1 MALALKEKP
10 IFVIGAERS
19 GTTLLMTML
28 GCHPRIAVPEVAWFY
43 PRFRPYLHTYGD
55 LSHADNMKI
64 LLEEMI
70 FGLKTPFWDMKV
82 NPRTIVDE
90 LMVLVKEAS
99 FAGAYDAILARFAK
113 ESGKPRW
120 GEKTPYN
127 LFFAKEILED
137 FPNAQFVFITRDGRD
152 ASADYLA
159 SGFGPTNIYCAA
171 EIWRMGQEA
180 VAPWRAKLSADQW
193 MDVSY
198 EDLVANSETVL
209 KRVCT
214 FLGEAYDANM
224 LNFHQTDI
232 AKARGASR
240 DHAPLGQPVTTQ
252 FIGIYKD
259 QLSKKEQRIFMAA
272 AGTALIDAGYQADS
286 EPAKLSAEEIAL
298 YWELDGRIRAATL
311 DAPHGHIVYESY
323 NDWLVDQREMRIR
336 KSHGLAQPEPAPYP
350 IGHVLEDYLT
360 GLRAMRKWKNYLSI
374 KRQYYSA
381 EVVL

>member
-1 MALALKEKP
+1 MALALKERP

-55 LSHADNMKI
+55 LSHADNMKM

-82 NPRTIVDE
+82 NPRTIIDE
-90 LMVLVKEAS
+90 LMALAQEPS
-99 FAGAYDAILARFAK
+99 FGGAYDAILARFAK
-113 ESGKPRW
+113 ESNKPRW

-127 LFFAKEILED
+127 LFYVKEILED

-180 VAPWRAKLSADQW
+180 VAPWRAKLSAEQW

-198 EDLVANSETVL
+198 EDLVANSEAVL
-209 KRVCT
+209 KQVCA
-214 FLGEAYDANM
+214 FLGEAYDSNM

-232 AKARGASR
+232 DKARGASR

-298 YWELDGRIRAATL
+298 HWELDGRIRAATL

>member
-1 MALALKEKP
+1 MALALKERP

-90 LMVLVKEAS
+90 LMVLVQEAS

>member
-55 LSHADNMKI
+55 LSQADNMKT

-90 LMVLVKEAS
+90 LMTLAQEPS
-99 FAGAYDAILARFAK
+99 FAGAYDAILARFAQ
-113 ESGKPRW
+113 ESKKPRW

-127 LFFAKEILED
+127 LFYIKEILGD

-180 VAPWRAKLSADQW
+180 VAPWRAKLPAEQW

-209 KRVCT
+209 KQVCT

-272 AGTALIDAGYQADS
+272 AGTALINAGYQADS

-323 NDWLVDQREMRIR
+323 NDWLVDQRELRIR
-336 KSHGLAQPEPAPYP
+336 KRYGLAQPEPAPYP

>member
-1 MALALKEKP
+1 MPLALKERP

-19 GTTLLMTML
+19 GTTLLMAML

-43 PRFRPYLHTYGD
+43 PRFRPYLYTYGA
-55 LSHADNMKI
+55 LTEKDNMQV

-70 FGLKTPFWDMKV
+70 FGLKTPFWEMDV

-90 LMVLVKEAS
+90 LQALAKEPS
-99 FAGAYDAILARFAK
+99 FAGAYDAILTRFAQ

-127 LFFAKEILED
+127 LFYIKEILED

-159 SGFGPTNIYCAA
+159 SGFGPTNIYCAG
-171 EIWRMGQEA
+171 EIWRMCQEA
-180 VAPWRAKLSADQW
+180 VEPWRAKLPTDQW
-193 MDVSY
+193 MDVCY
-198 EDLVANSETVL
+198 EDLVKDSETML
-209 KRVCT
+209 KAVCT
-214 FLGEAYDANM
+214 FLGEDYHPNM

-232 AKARGASR
+232 AKARGATR

-252 FIGIYKD
+252 FIGIYKN
-259 QLSKKEQRIFMAA
+259 QLSKKEQSIFMAA
-272 AGTALIDAGYQADS
+272 AGKALQDAGYEADC
-286 EPAKLSAEEIAL
+286 EPAKLTAEEIAL
-298 YWELDGRIRAATL
+298 FWELDGRIRAATL
-311 DAPHGHIVYESY
+311 DAPHGHIVFESY
-323 NDWLVDQREMRIR
+323 NDWLVDQRDVRLR
-336 KSHGLAQPEPAPYP
+336 KGEVLDMPVPAPFP
-350 IGHVLEDYLT
+350 IGHVLEDYLA
-360 GLRAMRKWKNYLSI
+360 GLRAMRKWKTYLCI

>member
-1 MALALKEKP
+1 MPLTLKERP

-43 PRFRPYLHTYGD
+43 PRFRPFMHTYGD
-55 LSHADNMKI
+55 LSQKDNFKT

-70 FGLKTPFWDMKV
+70 FGLKTPFWGMKV
-82 NPRTIVDE
+82 NPRMIVDE
-90 LMVLVKEAS
+90 LLSTAQETS
-99 FAGAYDAILARFAK
+99 FAGAYDAVMARFAK

-127 LFFAKEILED
+127 LFYIKEILED

-171 EIWRMGQEA
+171 EMWRMCQEA
-180 VAPWRAKLSADQW
+180 VEPWRANLPADQW
-193 MDVSY
+193 LDVRY
-198 EDLVANSETVL
+198 EELVADSEGVL
-209 KRVCT
+209 KGVCE
-214 FLGEAYDANM
+214 FLGEPYDPNM

-232 AKARGASR
+232 AKARGGTR

-259 QLSKKEQRIFMAA
+259 QLSKKEQRIFMASAGKALAA
-272 AGTALIDAGYQADS
+272 AGYEADS
-286 EPAKLSAEEIAL
+286 EPCKLSADEIAL
-298 YWELDGRIRAATL
+298 FWELDGRIRAATL

-323 NDWLVDQREMRIR
+323 NDWLIDQRELRMG
-336 KSHGLAQPEPAPYP
+336 KHGSESVPKPAPFP
-350 IGHVLEDYLT
+350 IGHALEDYLT
-360 GLRAMRKWKNYLSI
+360 GLRAMRKWKSYFCI
-374 KRQYYSA
+374 KRQYYST

>member
-1 MALALKEKP
+1 MPLTLKDRP

-28 GCHPRIAVPEVAWFY
+28 GCHSRIAVPEVAWFY
-43 PRFRPYLHTYGD
+43 PRFRPFIHTYGD
-55 LSHADNMKI
+55 LSQKENFKT
-64 LLEEMI
+64 LLEEMV
-70 FGLKTPFWDMKV
+70 FGLKTPFWGMKI

-90 LMVLVKEAS
+90 LLSATQEAS

-127 LFFAKEILED
+127 LFYIKEIFED
-137 FPNAQFVFITRDGRD
+137 FPNAQLVFITRDGRD

-180 VAPWRAKLSADQW
+180 VAPWRAKLSAEQW

-198 EDLVANSETVL
+198 EDLAANPEPVL
-209 KRVCT
+209 KQVCT
-214 FLGEAYDANM
+214 FLGESYDANM

-240 DHAPLGQPVTTQ
+240 DHAPLGQPATTQ

-272 AGTALIDAGYQADS
+272 AGTALIEAGYQADS

-323 NDWLVDQREMRIR
+323 NDWLVDQREIRIR
-336 KSHGLAQPEPAPYP
+336 KDLGLAQPEPAPYP